1 MDWRERIVTNPGLLG
16 GQPAVKGTRLSVAFI
31 LDLLAAGSSEAS
43 ILVGYSRLSVDD
55 IRACLRYASASLQP
69 PVVTEIDAWIDEGLY
84 GENSQLN
91 PKHKHRGTS

>member
-43 ILVGYSRLSVDD
+43 ILAGYSRLSACATPA
-55 IRACLRYASASLQP
+55 RAYSRRL
-69 PVVTEIDAWIDEGLY
+69 
-84 GENSQLN
+84 
-91 PKHKHRGTS
+91 